1 MGVEMAVIQ
10 DSILNTTKHML
21 GIEPEYTHFDNDI
34 INDIN
39 AVINI
44 LAQIGAVEEG
54 YFIQGASETFGDML
68 GEDLAKAQMVK
79 TYIYLRVKQMF
90 DPSLSGS
97 VSGIYDAQIKELEW
111 RLQIQ
116 LDDSGEETTDGVDD
130 SE

>member
-1 MGVEMAVIQ
+1 MNN
-10 DSILNTTKHML
+10 SILNDIKKLL
-21 GIEPEYTHFDNDI
+21 GIDAEYDAFDQDLI
-34 INDIN
+34 IHIN
-39 AVINI
+39 TVLMLLNQLGVGPDSCYSIT
-44 LAQIGAVEEG
+44 GAT
-54 YFIQGASETFGDML
+54 ETWADFL
-68 GEDLAKAQMVK
+68 GSDTSLEMVK

-116 LDDSGEETTDGVDD
+116 LDNSGEETTNGVDD